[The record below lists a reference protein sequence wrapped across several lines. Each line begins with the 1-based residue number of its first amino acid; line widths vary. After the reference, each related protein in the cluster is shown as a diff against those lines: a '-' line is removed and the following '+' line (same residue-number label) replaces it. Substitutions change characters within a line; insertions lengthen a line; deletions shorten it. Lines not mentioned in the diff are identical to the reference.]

1 MFVKDLINFV
11 AILLMGRIVAID
23 YGQKRVGLAVTDE
36 LQIIASGLE
45 TVHVKDIFAYLTK
58 YVHENDVERFV
69 VGEPKTLMNE
79 KSDSSRF
86 VDPFVKKLK
95 KTFPEIPVS
104 RMDERFTSVM
114 AHQAMRDAG
123 LGKKAR
129 QNKELVDTISATMIL
144 QSWMGMKNSF

>member
-1 MFVKDLINFV
+1 
-11 AILLMGRIVAID
+11 MGRIMAID

-36 LQIIASGLE
+36 LQLIATGLE
-45 TVHVKDIFAYLTK
+45 TIHVKDLFAYLTR
-58 YVHENDVERFV
+58 YVSENTVERFV
-69 VGEPKTLMNE
+69 VGEPKTLRNE

-95 KTFPEIPVS
+95 KTFPHIPVS

-114 AHQAMRDAG
+114 AHRTMRDAG

-129 QNKELVDTISATMIL
+129 QNKELVDTISATLIL
-144 QSWMGMKNSF
+144 QSWMDMNGKI